1 MAEEQEYPAARY
13 RLRSESYMPRMPG
26 FEHELLQAGAEVTW
40 AGKPGPHLEPLDPQ
54 AHANYVTVGAAGMSL
69 DPFSSV
75 PLTNAATDDDI
86 LAERIARAMGKV
98 MGAPAAATDTTREA
112 DLATREATVAARE
125 AALAAQEAAMA
136 AREAALA
143 AAPTQQAEPVLPPPP
158 PPPPAAPVLPPPPP
172 PPAPPAPQA
181 KRGK

>member
-13 RLRSESYMPRMPG
+13 RLRSESYLPRMPG

-54 AHANYVTVGAAGMSL
+54 AHANYVTAGAAGMSL

-98 MGAPAAATDTTREA
+98 MNAPAAGTDTREA

-125 AALAAQEAAMA
+125 AALAAQEAAVA
-136 AREAALA
+136 SREAALA

>member
-54 AHANYVTVGAAGMSL
+54 AHANYVTAGAAGMSL

-98 MGAPAAATDTTREA
+98 MNAPVAGTDTREA

-125 AALAAQEAAMA
+125 AALAAQEAAVA
-136 AREAALA
+136 SREAALA

-172 PPAPPAPQA
+172 PPAPPTPQA